1 MAEKM
6 EKEGFDYYL
15 DLQHESKEQTRRDAP
30 RKIFQLLQVNGGQ
43 MRLFELVAESLP
55 KDASIGEVDY
65 IVETLKGLQEADL
78 IVVEPMQEGE
88 ESSSA
93 NSSESMIVRVTEA
106 GKKVL
111 FSGFAS

>member
-15 DLQHESKEQTRRDAP
+15 DLVQESKEQNRREVP
-30 RKIFQLLQVNGGQ
+30 RKIFHLLQVNGGQ

-55 KDASIGEVDY
+55 KDASLGEVDH

-78 IVVEPMQEGE
+78 IIVESMQEGE
-88 ESSSA
+88 PPVA

-106 GKKVL
+106 GRKVL